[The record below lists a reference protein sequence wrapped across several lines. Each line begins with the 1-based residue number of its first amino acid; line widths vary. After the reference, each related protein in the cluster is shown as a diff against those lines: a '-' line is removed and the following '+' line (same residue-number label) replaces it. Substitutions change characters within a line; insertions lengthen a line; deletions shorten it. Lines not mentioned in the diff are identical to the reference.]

1 MSTESNPFKFGSIVR
16 GDDFI
21 DRDKERSDLK
31 NHIKNH
37 TNIILHAPR
46 RYGKTSLIYKTL
58 TELEQEDSG
67 FIGIVVDF
75 YAVHSRQ
82 KFQELLANQI
92 FKKSGW
98 SFERVL
104 DWLKQSI
111 RGVQPALTSDDSGAP
126 RLELRFN
133 HQQQDSTFEDV
144 LNLPYKLSQ
153 QGKLV
158 CVVFDEFQEITQLNG
173 QSFQKELRSQI
184 QHHDDVSYIFCG
196 SKQHL
201 ITELFNQS
209 SAPLYNFGKFWS
221 LGKIPKPDFVAFLS
235 EQIRRVR
242 PGFSDADAESLY
254 EMGEGIPFYVQLIG
268 YEYFNLCHSE
278 STLGHME
285 LLEKVHAHLLENQ
298 SAEFLATWDRMNTSQ
313 KQALDMVLK
322 TNGAM
327 LFSKNNLGQFNMAA
341 STLKKALSQLQD
353 NGVLEFSANHYSFQ
367 NIFFRHW
374 LKMMM

>member
-1 MSTESNPFKFGSIVR
+1 MTVSGNPFKFGSIVQ
-16 GDDFI
+16 GADFI
-21 DRDKERSDLK
+21 DRDSERAELK

-58 TELEQEDSG
+58 AELEQEIPE
-67 FIGIVVDF
+67 FIGIVIDF

-104 DWLKQSI
+104 DWFKQSI
-111 RGVQPALTSDDSGAP
+111 RGVQPALTSDDAGAP

-133 HQQQDSTFEDV
+133 HQQQENTFEDV
-144 LNLPYKLSQ
+144 LNLPYKLSK

-158 CVVFDEFQEITQLNG
+158 CIVFDEFQEIAQLNG
-173 QSFQKELRSQI
+173 QGFQQDLRAQI

-201 ITELFNQS
+201 ISELFSHS

-221 LGKIPKPDFVAFLS
+221 LGKIPVSEFAPFLRD
-235 EQIRRVR
+235 QIGRVR
-242 PGFSDADAESLY
+242 PGFADNEAESLY
-254 EMGEGIPFYVQLIG
+254 EMGEGVPFYIQLIS
-268 YEYFNLCHSE
+268 YEYFNLCLSEPNLEHSE
-278 STLGHME
+278 
-285 LLEKVHAHLLENQ
+285 LLVKVQSQLLENQ
-298 SAEFLATWDRMNTSQ
+298 SAEFLSTWDRLNASQ
-313 KQALDMVLK
+313 KQTLDIILK
-322 TNGAM
+322 TDGRL
-327 LFSKNNLGQFNMAA
+327 LFGKNNLGHFNIAA
-341 STLKKALSQLQD
+341 STLKKALSQLRD
-353 NGVLEFSANHYSFQ
+353 SGILEYSAKQYSFQ
-367 NIFFRHW
+367 NIFFKHW
-374 LKMMM
+374 LRTIM